1 MFQQKP
7 LIKLKVS
14 TMYQPKREFYTKQ
27 REGFELSK
35 DAKNFGL
42 FMEQGTGKTK
52 VTLDTV
58 SYLYNQGKIDT
69 LIVLAWPN
77 GVHRNWVD
85 NELHQDLNCPYLAA
99 FWKSTLDKKLKKQIE
114 KVYCFENGL
123 RVMTYNIEA
132 MNTKS
137 ALKNIQCFLDSGRVF
152 FVIDQ
157 SACIKTS
164 TAQRTKS
171 VIKLSTHK
179 NILYKRIL
187 DGDPI
192 AEGSH
197 EIFMP
202 FKFLDPKII
211 GLTSYTA
218 FKSTYC
224 ELGYF
229 KNIIAYK
236 NTDQLMA
243 KIQPYFFRCTA
254 DECLDL
260 PDRIYKR
267 WNFDLSKEERRLYDE
282 MSVLGLATF
291 NTGTEEIISREK
303 LAMIKNMRMQQIT
316 SGWFNVKTPVFDES
330 IGGHYLKSTLHPIQK
345 HPSRFLAFQELIKI
359 AKGKIL
365 IFSRFTA
372 DIKLLEKLLGDEAVS
387 YHGGVSE
394 DNKAEAKRLF
404 MTDDKIRFFI
414 GQPKTAGIGHTLT
427 AAHHIVFYSNDHS
440 LRLRKECEKRAHRIG
455 LKHNLIVWDLIAKD
469 TQDNNIVQC
478 LMKKKKICDEILKE
492 PNNFFLRELDD
503 GSKTIRTI

>member
-1 MFQQKP
+1 
-7 LIKLKVS
+7 
-14 TMYQPKREFYTKQ
+14 
-27 REGFELSK
+27 
-35 DAKNFGL
+35 
-42 FMEQGTGKTK
+42 
-52 VTLDTV
+52 
-58 SYLYNQGKIDT
+58 
-69 LIVLAWPN
+69 
-77 GVHRNWVD
+77 
-85 NELHQDLNCPYLAA
+85 
-99 FWKSTLDKKLKKQIE
+99 
-114 KVYCFENGL
+114 
-123 RVMTYNIEA
+123 MTYNIEA

-137 ALKNIQCFLDSGRVF
+137 AIKNIQCFLDSGRVF

-164 TAQRTKS
+164 TAKRTKS
-171 VIKLSTHK
+171 LLSLSTHK

-187 DGDPI
+187 DGDPM
-192 AEGSH
+192 AEGLH

-218 FKSTYC
+218 FKNSYCDTVTYRKKMNVPRNGKT
-224 ELGYF
+224 EVEFSVIKG
-229 KNIIAYK
+229 YK
-236 NTDQLMA
+236 NTDHLMA
-243 KIQPYFFRCTA
+243 KIQPYFFRCTS

-282 MSVLGLATF
+282 MSVLGLTTF

-394 DNKAEAKRLF
+394 DKKAEAKRLF

-455 LKHNLIVWDLIAKD
+455 LKHNLIIWDLIAKD

-503 GSKTIRTI
+503 GSKTI